1 MQRTRTARLLGN
13 ALLFQLGWFAC
24 VLGARHPWLLWL
36 AAACLLTHL
45 AWLSRPGE
53 IRPLLA
59 VSVCG
64 WLVDSLLLN
73 LGIFDFA
80 GHPNLL
86 PGWLVLLWPLFAST
100 LRHSLAW
107 SARPWWL
114 ASLSGALGGPLS
126 YWGGVQLA
134 GVGLPL
140 GTWPSLLI
148 LAGVWALLLPL
159 LHQVVRFTAPA
170 YGKAA

>member
-114 ASLSGALGGPLS
+114 ASLSGALGGPHLEPAS
-126 YWGGVQLA
+126 RRHQAALAPRAGCRRSDKSAGGQC
-134 GVGLPL
+134 L
-140 GTWPSLLI
+140 G
-148 LAGVWALLLPL
+148 
-159 LHQVVRFTAPA
+159 
-170 YGKAA
+170 